1 MALIDRDAFVTVVN
15 NGHANICTDY
25 RDEIKNVFADIDRVK
40 RLFKKIRWTRQA
52 NWRKG
57 RAYETD

>member
-1 MALIDRDAFVTVVN
+1 MALINRDAYVTVVK
-15 NGHANICTDY
+15 NGHDITCTDY
-25 RDEIKNVFADIDRVK
+25 ADEIKNAVADIDRVK

-52 NWRKG
+52 NWRKM